1 MPFSEAGIT
10 LNAPIA
16 RGAELF
22 ISWTSTLPAGTIYQC
37 YIDQVLVYANT
48 NLSTVIP
55 LPGDTIHI
63 DVGSVGPTEK
73 NTNFSDLLPSPPP
86 PKAELEWFGGT
97 FMDVNLAGF
106 FVFSSDIPGG
116 AVDFT
121 APVAN
126 IPAYTGTPTDG
137 WGLGPYNEGGWGQS
151 AASYSYESPTL
162 ASGIWTF
169 SVSGYDMAGNIGTGM
184 TASVTINSPPV
195 EPAPFPDNTR
205 LKYTLNAAT
214 EVATLT
220 WNASPS
226 A

>member
-55 LPGDTIHI
+55 LPGDTIQI

-73 NTNFSDLLPSPPP
+73 NTNFSDLLTSPP
-86 PKAELEWFGGT
+86 PKALLTWLGGT
-97 FMDVNLAGF
+97 FESQSIAGF
-106 FVFSSDIPGG
+106 FVFMSDSAGG
-116 AVDFT
+116 AIDFT
-121 APVAN
+121 TPVAN
-126 IPAYTGTPTDG
+126 IPAYTGIPTDG
-137 WGLGPYNEGGWGQS
+137 FGLGGFGQGGFGEA
-151 AASYSYESPTL
+151 AASYSFESGVL
-162 ASGIWTF
+162 ASGVWGF
-169 SVSGYDMAGNIGTGM
+169 AVSAYDMAGNIGTTT
-184 TASVTINSPPV
+184 TASVTINAPPLP
-195 EPAPFPDNTR
+195 PAPNSLNQR
-205 LKYTLNAAT
+205 LTFVFDATTEEATLNW
-214 EVATLT
+214 LP
-220 WNASPS
+220 SPS